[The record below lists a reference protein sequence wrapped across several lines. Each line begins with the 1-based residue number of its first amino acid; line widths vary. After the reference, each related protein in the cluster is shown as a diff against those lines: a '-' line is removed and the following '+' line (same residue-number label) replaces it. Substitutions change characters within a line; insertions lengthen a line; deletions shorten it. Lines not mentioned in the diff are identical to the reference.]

1 MTTSALP
8 HRAGFALRGTYLDS
22 AYTHPM
28 SVASAAAMKTYV
40 DARTLDGSAAHYS
53 MMADRAA
60 ALALFARLI
69 NCDQDE
75 LAWIPSTMAGE
86 NLVVNGLRLAEEGA
100 HIVTDAAHF
109 EGSLYLYRQ
118 LQARGAEVTVLP
130 LVDNGI
136 SIGQLEQAIRP
147 GTRLVALSL
156 VSALNGFEHDL
167 RAVCELAHARGA
179 LVYAD
184 IIQAVGAMPVDV
196 RASGVDFCACSTYK
210 WLMGDFGVGLFY
222 ARRDRQQGL
231 RPSQFGYRQL
241 AAFRTHHLA
250 HEAPGP
256 DLLSFELRQGA
267 AGLAEVGTLGN
278 AAVAALR
285 VSLDYLLETGVDRI
299 AAHRQPLIKRLQ
311 QALPMLGFAP
321 LTRLDSRGPIVAFAT
336 PNAEVLRPRLERAGI
351 AISLYRHRIRISP
364 SVFNSMDDI
373 EQLIDV
379 LATP

>member
-1 MTTSALP
+1 MTSEPLP
-8 HRAGFALRGTYLDS
+8 HRGRFAVRGNYLNS
-22 AYTHPM
+22 AYMHPM
-28 SVASAAAMKTYV
+28 SVASAAAMNGYV
-40 DARTLDGSAAHYS
+40 GSRTLDGSADGYS

-60 ALALFARLI
+60 ALSLFARLV
-69 NCDQDE
+69 NCGEDE

-86 NLVVNGLRLAEEGA
+86 NLVAAGLGLAEQGA
-100 HIVTDAAHF
+100 HVVTDAAHF
-109 EGSLYLYRQ
+109 EGSLYLYSQ

-130 LVDNGI
+130 LIDNGI
-136 SIGQLEQAIRP
+136 SISQLEQAIRP

-184 IIQAVGAMPVDV
+184 IIQAAGAIPLDV

-222 ARRDRQQGL
+222 ARRDRLHAL
-231 RPSQFGYRQL
+231 RSTQFGYRQL
-241 AAFRTHHLA
+241 AGFRTHHLPY
-250 HEAPGP
+250 ETLGP
-256 DLLSFELRQGA
+256 DPLSVELRGGA

-285 VSLDYLLETGVDRI
+285 VSLDYLLATGVERI
-299 AAHRQPLIKRLQ
+299 AQHRRPLIARLQ
-311 QALPMLGFAP
+311 EALPALGFTP
-321 LTRLDSRGPIVAFAT
+321 LTRADSRGPIVAFAT
-336 PNAEVLRPRLERAGI
+336 PDGEALRARLERAGI

-364 SVFNSMDDI
+364 SIFNSMDDI

-379 LATP
+379 LASP